1 MMARIE
7 IGMSVDGVGDGDGS
21 GVSGGVM
28 LVMVVVVSV
37 DGVGGDDS
45 VGPIRVMV
53 VRMEI
58 VMSIDGVDC
67 GGDEEI
73 QNTVMGI
80 AMVKVF

>member
-1 MMARIE
+1 MARIE
-7 IGMSVDGVGDGDGS
+7 IGMSVDGVGGGDGS
-21 GVSGGVM
+21 DVSGGVM

-45 VGPIRVMV
+45 VGTIREMV

-58 VMSIDGVDC
+58 EMSIDGVGGD
-67 GGDEEI
+67 GDEEI

-80 AMVKVF
+80 AMVKLF